1 VALWRVDALR
11 AELDSRLRN
20 DDGSV
25 QSLQDVL
32 GMPRIRLRG
41 VRFGN
46 LNTPDDLIAAGAR
59 LP

>member
-1 VALWRVDALR
+1 VDALR
-11 AELDSRLRN
+11 AALDSRLPGN

-25 QSLQDVL
+25 QALQDAL